1 MDRKLLLDQ
10 LMAAYHEIVPD
21 PSVNAEFLIQKLAAA
36 LYERGGR
43 IVIGSTI
50 TLIERTLHQSIDP
63 DQRIVWTDKEWNRTL
78 GYRSHAV
85 VGKHISEFIT
95 ADSYDFLKG
104 AAWPELLT
112 TGRLGPVALTLVA
125 YSGELVPAMW
135 RAEIMRNEEGDFYR
149 TFGRLRA
156 QITRAA

>member
-1 MDRKLLLDQ
+1 VDRKLLLDQ

-21 PSVNAEFLIQKLAAA
+21 PSVNADFLIQKLAAA
-36 LYERGGR
+36 LYARGGR

-50 TLIERTLHQSIDP
+50 TILERSLHQSIDP

-85 VGKHISEFIT
+85 VGKHVSEFLSP
-95 ADSYDFLKG
+95 DSFDFFK
-104 AAWPELLT
+104 AIAWPELLT
-112 TGRLGPVALTLVA
+112 LGRVGPVALTLVA

-135 RAEIMRNEEGDFYR
+135 RSELMRNEEGDFYR
-149 TFGRLRA
+149 TFGKLRA

>member
-50 TLIERTLHQSIDP
+50 TLVERTLHQSIDP

-85 VGKHISEFIT
+85 VGKHISDFLSP
-95 ADSYDFLKG
+95 DSYDFFRSV
-104 AAWPELLT
+104 AWPLLLQQ
-112 TGRLGPVALTLVA
+112 GRLDPVAITLVA

-135 RAEIMRNEEGDFYR
+135 RSEIMRNEEGDFYR
-149 TFGRLRA
+149 TFGKMRA
-156 QITRAA
+156 QIARIA